1 MVSLMTLSWLLH
13 LSTLIFFMGGMIV
26 SPIISPYALSLG
38 ADAVIIGLL
47 SSITSAVTILL
58 RPYAGLIVDRGKRF
72 ETLILGTM
80 LSCIATLIYF
90 SSNNIWMFAIGRIFS
105 GLAAAFFMP
114 ASISTAID
122 LSPPD
127 RIGETLGWRSTMF
140 GVSQLLGPGIG
151 GYLAD
156 LIGLRNTF
164 IINFLFAFS
173 ALMLIYAVSRLTPR
187 EFIKR
192 NEASNGFK
200 DIKKLLKINFIG
212 AMIAVVFHAMAVSAI
227 GTFLPAYYVSIGF
240 GTSIYGLYSSIN
252 GGASIITRATSG
264 RIADKHGSITV
275 SSLGAII
282 MTFGYIVLNISP
294 LPPIAFLAAILIGIG
309 TGLWVPAIQLLAL
322 GGIPSEIRGFGSGIY
337 SIAFDAG
344 FLIGPIIFGFMIKS
358 LGSYLVILWI
368 LPILTFIAFLTIQI
382 INLFIR
388 KNTYSFSVSK

>member
-322 GGIPSEIRGFGSGIY
+322 GDIPSEIRGFGSGIY

>member
-1 MVSLMTLSWLLH
+1 MVSLVTLSWLLH

-47 SSITSAVTILL
+47 SSTTSAVTILL

-72 ETLILGTM
+72 ETLILGTT
-80 LSCIATLIYF
+80 LGCIATLIYF

-156 LIGLRNTF
+156 SIGLRNTF
-164 IINFLFAFS
+164 IINFFFAFS
-173 ALMLIYAVSRLTPR
+173 ALMLIYAVSRLTPK

-192 NEASNGFK
+192 NEASNGFR

-275 SSLGAII
+275 SSIGAII

-294 LPPIAFLAAILIGIG
+294 FPPIAFLAAILIGIG

-322 GGIPSEIRGFGSGIY
+322 GNLPPEIRGFGSGIY

-344 FLIGPIIFGFMIKS
+344 FLIGPITFGFMIKS
-358 LGSYLVILWI
+358 FGNYLVILWI
-368 LPILTFIAFLTIQI
+368 LPILTFIAFLIIQL
-382 INLFIR
+382 INLFMQR
-388 KNTYSFSVSK
+388 KTPSSLIK

>member
-1 MVSLMTLSWLLH
+1 MTLSWLLH

-322 GGIPSEIRGFGSGIY
+322 GDIPSEIRGFGSGIY

>member
-322 GGIPSEIRGFGSGIY
+322 GDIPSEIRGFGSGIY

-358 LGSYLVILWI
+358 LGSYL
-368 LPILTFIAFLTIQI
+368 
-382 INLFIR
+382 
-388 KNTYSFSVSK
+388 

>member
-1 MVSLMTLSWLLH
+1 MTLSWLLH

-122 LSPPD
+122 LSPPN

-164 IINFLFAFS
+164 IINFFFAFS
-173 ALMLIYAVSRLTPR
+173 ALMLIYAVSRLTPK

-192 NEASNGFK
+192 NEASNGFR

-275 SSLGAII
+275 SSIGAII

-294 LPPIAFLAAILIGIG
+294 FPPIAFLAAILIGIG

-322 GGIPSEIRGFGSGIY
+322 GNLPPEIRGFGSGIY

-344 FLIGPIIFGFMIKS
+344 FLIGPITFGFMIKS
-358 LGSYLVILWI
+358 FGNYLVILWI
-368 LPILTFIAFLTIQI
+368 LPILTFIAFLIIQL
-382 INLFIR
+382 INLFMQR
-388 KNTYSFSVSK
+388 KTPSSLIK

>member
-1 MVSLMTLSWLLH
+1 MTLSWLLH